1 MLRPA
6 LDTYFPESS
15 GVRIISE
22 PGRFFVASAFTLA
35 VNVIAKRAVP
45 RDNSSY
51 EKGKFLKF
59 SNAYC
64 NLWCQKLCLIYYLQ
78 LNMLFITDDT
88 TTADD
93 EPHFMYYVNDG
104 VYGSFNCLLYD
115 HAEVYFELLEVRQ
128 IRRCLRSRS
137 LHSLVFSV

>member
-1 MLRPA
+1 MYFFVGIGVCYERRDNYVLNRVFTPIDQICDVLRPA

-51 EKGKFLKF
+51 EKGKFL
-59 SNAYC
+59 
-64 NLWCQKLCLIYYLQ
+64 NLQMTILIWIHVEPETLLDLISIVECALYY
-78 LNMLFITDDT
+78 
-88 TTADD
+88 
-93 EPHFMYYVNDG
+93 
-104 VYGSFNCLLYD
+104 
-115 HAEVYFELLEVRQ
+115 R
-128 IRRCLRSRS
+128 
-137 LHSLVFSV
+137 